1 MLTLPIAWIQRCA
14 RTLTKYGLSLLMRTD
29 FCILRRRRGCSLW
42 RMPVGRPD
50 TILDYGRRVA
60 WYLSWC
66 ALTMDWRKA
75 TLSHLALW
83 RRTVAA

>member
-1 MLTLPIAWIQRCA
+1 
-14 RTLTKYGLSLLMRTD
+14 MRTD

-66 ALTMDWRKA
+66 ALTMELAHGHIESPGLVA
-75 TLSHLALW
+75 TH
-83 RRTVAA
+83 RRFLTCFEYQRPQRFSERNRA